1 MSEDAREGKT
11 TRTSPSH
18 RLLPPAYLRSSANE
32 KNKRLVPRRKRD
44 DAEVKALAS
53 NHRDLGSFPEPE
65 IYFCNPLTL
74 RGD

>member
-18 RLLPPAYLRSSANE
+18 RICLLHTFA
-32 KNKRLVPRRKRD
+32 RLQMIKTKGLFRGKTD

-53 NHRDLGSFPEPE
+53 NHRDLGSFPEPA